1 MVEIINDVTYDEQR
15 NLKVDIY
22 KPDNNSF
29 SDKILLF
36 WHGGGWFRGD
46 KNSFKNLCQNISDR
60 GFTVFAPNYSL
71 APQYPFPAAHQDSIN
86 FVKWLMQ
93 SEFVINKKPHI
104 TQIGASSGGTMA
116 LNIAGKY
123 GFPTVTWSAP
133 VSYSAWIKD
142 HTEVTPAVDGRKE
155 LGLSDLHDIN
165 NAFYKY
171 FTLAYAGSEDEK
183 VLKKIDAD
191 SYDYSNLQQLL
202 MINSADELS
211 PINYLLN
218 FINFLAKNN
227 HAVDLKLI
235 AGKRHAMTYANQYLE
250 ESLAYLL
257 NAIK

>member
-1 MVEIINDVTYDEQR
+1 MTTIINDVTYDEQR
-15 NLKVDIY
+15 KLKVDIY
-22 KPDNNSF
+22 KPDNVSF

-46 KNSFKNLCQNISDR
+46 KNSFKDLCQKISDH

-71 APQYPFPAAHQDSIN
+71 APQYLFPAAHQDSIN

-116 LNIAGKY
+116 LNISGKY

-133 VSYSAWIKD
+133 VNYSAWMKD
-142 HTEVTPAVDGRKE
+142 HTEVTPAVDGRNE

-165 NAFYKY
+165 DAFYKY

-211 PINYLLN
+211 PIKYLLN
-218 FINFLAKNN
+218 FINFLAQNN

-250 ESLAYLL
+250 DSLAYLL
-257 NAIK
+257 DAVK

>member
-257 NAIK
+257 DAVK

>member
-29 SDKILLF
+29 SNKILLF

-46 KNSFKNLCQNISDR
+46 KNSFKNLCQKISDH

-133 VSYSAWIKD
+133 VSYSAWMKD
-142 HTEVTPAVDGRKE
+142 HQNVTPAVDGRKE

-165 NAFYKY
+165 DAFYKY

-218 FINFLAKNN
+218 FINFLAQNN

-235 AGKRHAMTYANQYLE
+235 AGKRHAMTYAAQYLE
-250 ESLAYLL
+250 ESLTYLL

>member
-22 KPDNNSF
+22 KPDNVSF

-250 ESLAYLL
+250 ESLTYLL

>member
-22 KPDNNSF
+22 KPDNVSF

-218 FINFLAKNN
+218 FINFLAQNN

-257 NAIK
+257 NAVK

>member
-46 KNSFKNLCQNISDR
+46 KNSFKDLCQNISDR

-133 VSYSAWIKD
+133 VSYSAWMKGHQD
-142 HTEVTPAVDGRKE
+142 VTPTIDGRKE

-218 FINFLAKNN
+218 FINFLAQNN

-235 AGKRHAMTYANQYLE
+235 AGKRHAMTYAAQYLE
-250 ESLAYLL
+250 ESLTYLL

>member
-1 MVEIINDVTYDEQR
+1 MAEIINDVTYDEQR
-15 NLKVDIY
+15 KLKADIY
-22 KPDNNSF
+22 KPDKVGF
-29 SDKILLF
+29 GDKILLF

-46 KNSFKNLCQNISDR
+46 KNSIKDLCQKISDK

-71 APQYPFPAAHQDSIN
+71 APKHTFPAAHQDSIN

-93 SEFVINKKPHI
+93 SDYVINKKVNI

-133 VSYSAWIKD
+133 VSYSAWMKD
-142 HTEVTPAVDGRKE
+142 HQNVTPAVDGHKE
-155 LGLSDLHDIN
+155 LGLSNQHDIN

-202 MINSADELS
+202 MINSADELA
-211 PINYLLN
+211 PIRYLLN
-218 FINFLAKNN
+218 FIDFLAQNN
-227 HAVDLKLI
+227 HAVDLKLL
-235 AGKRHAMTYANQYLE
+235 AGNRHAMTYAAQYLE
-250 ESLAYLL
+250 ESLTYLL